1 MNFILTILKTN
12 MVTTQD
18 YYLLTLIIW
27 CLKFKLYKIKGAYE
41 DFSKDKNMFDFSN
54 YLFKPKTLWWFK
66 TS

>member
-1 MNFILTILKTN
+1 

-41 DFSKDKNMFDFSN
+41 DFSKDKKMFDFSN